1 MDDPAR
7 RRFASKARTLCLALL
22 VLAVAGIASGAEEIC
37 AAWPGEP
44 TPLPSVSDSDPVLA
58 RWAELRVA
66 ELTHHA
72 ELSET
77 GDRPESQRLWRR
89 VRCLD
94 PRSEAAERGLA
105 RSHSVRVHR
114 PALVRTPPVAAG
126 EALDPWSAL
135 GEPLVVT
142 EEPP

>member
-7 RRFASKARTLCLALL
+7 RRSAGKARALCLALL
-22 VLAVAGIASGAEEIC
+22 VLAVAGIASGADETC

-135 GEPLVVT
+135 GKPLVVT

>member
-7 RRFASKARTLCLALL
+7 RCSARKARALCLALL
-22 VLAVAGIASGAEEIC
+22 VLAVAGIASGADETCE
-37 AAWPGEP
+37 AWPGEP

>member
-7 RRFASKARTLCLALL
+7 RGSARKARALCLALL
-22 VLAVAGIASGAEEIC
+22 VLAVAGIASGADETC

-44 TPLPSVSDSDPVLA
+44 TPLPSVSDSDPVRA

-66 ELTHHA
+66 ELTRHA
-72 ELSET
+72 ELNET

-142 EEPP
+142 EEAP